1 MDDGIHQGFKHG
13 PHAVLRK
20 FNSANRLRGRSLVV
34 FIYEPEGSS
43 NLLVERPSDISCIHL
58 IIGNRHSLKWS
69 GKFRQ
74 TAKVCFDRKETE
86 NEEKEIQR
94 GI

>member
-1 MDDGIHQGFKHG
+1 M
-13 PHAVLRK
+13 
-20 FNSANRLRGRSLVV
+20 
-34 FIYEPEGSS
+34 
-43 NLLVERPSDISCIHL
+43 
-58 IIGNRHSLKWS
+58 KWS

-74 TAKVCFDRKETE
+74 SAKVCFDRKETE